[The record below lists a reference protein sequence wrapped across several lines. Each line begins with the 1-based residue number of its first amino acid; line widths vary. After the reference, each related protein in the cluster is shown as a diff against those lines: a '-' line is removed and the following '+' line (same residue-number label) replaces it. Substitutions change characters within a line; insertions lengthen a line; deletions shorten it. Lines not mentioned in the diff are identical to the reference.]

1 MLAKS
6 DRSNLTLSRMRY
18 VAVEV
23 FKCLNGL
30 NPKYV
35 SQLFE
40 RKYIQYGLR
49 HDNLIRGTPLWH
61 GHKESYKDLN
71 LKYLMNTCLML

>member
-1 MLAKS
+1 
-6 DRSNLTLSRMRY
+6 MRY

-40 RKYIQYGLR
+40 RKDVQYGLR
-49 HDNLIRGTPLWH
+49 HDNLILPNFNTNRSEIFYLSWQSPVEYTAPK
-61 GHKESYKDLN
+61 HKSSQQSNKFQETN
-71 LKYLMNTCLML
+71 